1 MKKFLKGLRFV
12 LCYLAITF
20 ATATGVV
27 IYTANSMGNVSNGN
41 TTTNGQLT
49 QIDNNLME
57 VVSNMM
63 SLESFNL
70 DSTIAL
76 KDKTSANPINLD
88 IDFDINLGTNLSSI
102 DAQGSL
108 NILYNNKPYDI
119 DIKFVDNTFFVSAL
133 GKDISFTTD
142 GLMTGISS
150 VLTLLDIEIPL
161 DSSMMENFD
170 VTSLLGFM
178 GEYKE
183 VETETGYNITLEFMG
198 YNISMVCDKE
208 FNLQTVSIPSMAV
221 EGFEIDIN
229 AGLTPYTETI
239 EISKPQKA
247 FLNLDTITSLAPIAG
262 DIINHKFVKADITA
276 AYQDYYVEFD
286 AKADFAKAPTVF
298 ITTPLLKG
306 IDIAYQNETAFIS
319 VGNIKLKG
327 TLNDLESILTFFKE
341 DMKANLDSVDPTIVS
356 TITNKTQDLSTS
368 VTKEL
373 ENLDL
378 DKILDYI
385 DYLSTTK
392 DQIVIA
398 IPNLCDIVISTKDNT
413 ITSITATA
421 GDFEIV
427 IDNISFESEDIIFDT
442 KDFIEVEKVLPTAKK
457 FINTL
462 FTKGVSG
469 SLNING
475 IDEHINYAMRYT
487 THFETSFDTTILG
500 KDISLV
506 SDNAK
511 LYAAVDG
518 IKLNINLAEYQT
530 ILDYLKDTFGINIEI
545 PQITMP
551 EISPELI
558 AGLSLNFIDYIKPIT
573 NGIEVS
579 IEGIII
585 QVACNEN
592 YLRNITVITN
602 GDTISLDITGYG
614 DVELFD
620 IEKTEYI
627 VFEDITN
634 YIDDAIKFADH
645 KNFATNISL
654 NTTIDGKDIYANV
667 KGKFAAAGTFAT
679 QVSASYGD
687 MSFENIVAMFDGSN
701 FSITYED
708 LTAYVN
714 NATISKVKDLL
725 VNVIPSYVDIDKL
738 LKTGN
743 LDLNALK
750 DNASKISL
758 PTVNIAQIIL
768 ACESITLTQDT
779 LTLVI
784 NLADFDDSINANA
797 TITIKSLNGAY
808 IADVAVNY
816 EGIVAKLKLAVYGCG
831 DFDTTL
837 PKDAICAN
845 DYLDFVK
852 YAHNTI
858 DSNNLSLGITA
869 NIDGQNLTANAL
881 VDFRDGLKAQII
893 ANAFDQEV
901 KLAYSTNL
909 NKLLIATGNLKLST
923 KYSDL
928 DNLIDFVQN
937 DLNNTLLAYGIDI
950 LAKADTAITT
960 NAQTTNNQIT
970 FADVKDILT
979 SIKFTDNTITFVKDD
994 INVTLTIANETITNV
1009 SLVYG
1014 DINICIAIQDNTQD
1028 VIVDETGYVAFED
1041 IFPTIKNLS
1050 NTLFTKGISGELT
1063 LAKGSE
1069 TFTLNYAIRYTT
1081 HLEVSLDTVI
1091 LDKQVSIVTDAT
1103 QIYLAVDGVKLTV
1116 NINEYQTIIDYLNE
1130 TFGLNIVLPKIE
1142 VPTTDIATLIPAMLT
1157 SVESLKVINNGIE
1170 ISAFGIVAQVI
1181 SKNEKL
1187 SNITIIL
1194 DGNLVSLD
1202 ITGYGDVEL
1211 FDIEKTEYLVFED
1224 ITNYIDNAQAF
1235 VKNTDFDY
1243 AVYANATIDNNIVV
1257 GDIKGKVSTNGNATA
1272 DIYARY
1278 NDTVVDFDA
1287 SLTNDA
1293 IVVSYDGLNVYAKQ
1307 TAISALENLLVN
1319 VIPNYVDINKLLKDN
1334 NINLEDMMAQGQ
1346 NVKVPTID
1354 IASLV
1359 IACDTLSLTKDTL
1372 TLSIDLA
1379 KYDSAINAYVTLTI
1393 TALNNGYVVAI
1404 NVSYNNNPIYLQF
1417 ALTQTQAFKTEI
1429 PANAINVEDYLNLV
1443 ETISNTVDSYNY
1455 ALDITA
1461 SAQGYTVDADVI
1473 ADFTNG
1479 INLNLY
1485 TESLGSDLNITY
1497 ADSIGKLLVTFGN
1510 LKISGEKQDIA
1521 DILEFVKGDLNN
1533 VLVSYGINALDK
1545 FVNNLTKTPAQET
1558 QDMSITFEDIKDVL
1572 YSITFTNDTIT
1583 FVKDNILITLTTYNK
1598 TIININFVIDDI
1610 EVNIGISDNKAA
1622 VNTDQTGFTA
1632 FADILN
1638 NAKALTK
1645 SLSSKAIG
1653 ATANITYDG
1662 VTYTGDIKVNYIGD
1676 VLVIGV
1682 TTDMYGQ
1689 SIAVTITNNTVYVK
1703 VNELMLKAAWAERY
1717 DLQFYLNSKFGLK
1730 IDIDKIVEAITDSMS
1745 SEDKKAFE
1753 LEDINVDFIGRLV
1766 ATSNGL
1772 NMEAGNTPVSI
1783 TIGKYND
1790 SDDNFITS
1798 IYTKVE
1804 GVTINLNN
1812 MVYGADAI
1820 VPNINDNDYKNYE
1833 AFTDYFDEVERLI
1846 NASKDESLNQ
1856 YTLRGNA
1863 KVYKLNSTE
1872 EISINIPTLQFDA
1885 TKNTFVGGI
1894 SATGAGN
1901 LYTDYL
1907 SGYDH
1912 ALSVY
1917 YDYNFM
1923 YFDYNGMRIKFSK
1936 QSNAEFITNLKKAV
1950 PHYIGGKLGSTIT
1963 ELLDMVRFD
1972 TTGNMLFNPID
1983 TSGITKDIGKYVEML
1998 STLRLND
2005 DNSLTIGIDI
2015 SSMVPSFAE
2024 EILINVMLDA
2034 KDKLSLT
2041 INKLKITDELYIDFT
2056 LFVDTIG
2063 EFSAVPPTTDA
2074 NGKTISYM
2082 DMTSIGKFLGD
2093 IDNTIQK
2100 TKDGEAY
2107 NINVSG
2113 SLNVKLTIIGININE
2128 AIPFNAQLTI
2138 DPTKQGSIIEAKIY
2152 LDMFENLLLNG
2163 TKDIKTTLYIT
2174 DRLEGESIMYIHR
2187 TGNELKSKYKT
2198 SELGNNIIRVLSDI
2212 TNISEDTLST
2222 IVSMELTY
2230 IEGPTKVENV
2240 LKEYLYSAT
2249 GLTNRSY
2256 TIGLD
2261 LQQLSLLEMM
2271 VPYTNDN
2278 PTSIKLNVVNNA
2290 LSSISLTD
2298 VTLQPLGGINVYAS
2312 ANIDLSNLTQSFD
2325 IVSEIESLDPYAF
2338 GSWNDGSLTVS
2349 FEENG
2354 GSAVSNRMSKTGRT
2368 VALPTPTK
2376 EVLSADGN
2384 KLSVYKFIGWNDS
2397 INLDGNV
2404 YVDSYLMGTTSVT
2417 LYAMWQWERDY
2428 NKYTLTFD
2436 SDICEYATSITDFEG
2451 YNITDRLPNVPDT
2464 VTKYYEAEGV
2474 SVTYNFEGWYKTRTQ
2489 NEDGSYKYADKFEQ
2503 TVMPNESLTV
2513 YAKWTEI
2520 DRVYQRKLTI
2530 YDAGVAKYTNYFTE
2544 GSTIDV
2550 SSYISYKDTTKW
2562 YIDAT
2567 ANNDA
2572 DNFDSEV
2579 SVASL
2584 PTVMPENDLIIRI
2597 KNKYKLTFKS
2607 DFGNKTTKYVE
2618 AYQEEDITSLLPTQ
2632 SDYEVVVYTDG
2643 SKANSTIELHNNMS
2657 NEANNGGKIPN
2668 YLETYV
2674 YGGYLLSTDTT
2685 VTAPTVMPNSNKTY
2699 VANWTYISTSFYKL
2713 TFGVGWQKPG
2723 WWAPTVILPMRE
2735 QIAPG
2740 YVCNEYV
2747 LAGSTLN
2754 KTTLTKK
2761 TSLIGLTADISVSK
2775 YTTCRYKYGAN
2786 YDFEVVGWNTNGA
2799 AENVYDGDC
2808 NNSFEIN
2815 KSQDF
2820 HVVWGHC

>member
-614 DVELFD
+614 DVE
-620 IEKTEYI
+620 I
-627 VFEDITN
+627 
-634 YIDDAIKFADH
+634 
-645 KNFATNISL
+645 
-654 NTTIDGKDIYANV
+654 
-667 KGKFAAAGTFAT
+667 
-679 QVSASYGD
+679 
-687 MSFENIVAMFDGSN
+687 
-701 FSITYED
+701 
-708 LTAYVN
+708 
-714 NATISKVKDLL
+714 
-725 VNVIPSYVDIDKL
+725 
-738 LKTGN
+738 
-743 LDLNALK
+743 
-750 DNASKISL
+750 
-758 PTVNIAQIIL
+758 
-768 ACESITLTQDT
+768 
-779 LTLVI
+779 
-784 NLADFDDSINANA
+784 
-797 TITIKSLNGAY
+797 
-808 IADVAVNY
+808 
-816 EGIVAKLKLAVYGCG
+816 
-831 DFDTTL
+831 
-837 PKDAICAN
+837 
-845 DYLDFVK
+845 
-852 YAHNTI
+852 
-858 DSNNLSLGITA
+858 
-869 NIDGQNLTANAL
+869 
-881 VDFRDGLKAQII
+881 
-893 ANAFDQEV
+893 
-901 KLAYSTNL
+901 
-909 NKLLIATGNLKLST
+909 
-923 KYSDL
+923 
-928 DNLIDFVQN
+928 
-937 DLNNTLLAYGIDI
+937 
-950 LAKADTAITT
+950 
-960 NAQTTNNQIT
+960 
-970 FADVKDILT
+970 
-979 SIKFTDNTITFVKDD
+979 
-994 INVTLTIANETITNV
+994 
-1009 SLVYG
+1009 
-1014 DINICIAIQDNTQD
+1014 
-1028 VIVDETGYVAFED
+1028 
-1041 IFPTIKNLS
+1041 
-1050 NTLFTKGISGELT
+1050 
-1063 LAKGSE
+1063 
-1069 TFTLNYAIRYTT
+1069 
-1081 HLEVSLDTVI
+1081 
-1091 LDKQVSIVTDAT
+1091 
-1103 QIYLAVDGVKLTV
+1103 
-1116 NINEYQTIIDYLNE
+1116 
-1130 TFGLNIVLPKIE
+1130 
-1142 VPTTDIATLIPAMLT
+1142 
-1157 SVESLKVINNGIE
+1157 
-1170 ISAFGIVAQVI
+1170 
-1181 SKNEKL
+1181 
-1187 SNITIIL
+1187 
-1194 DGNLVSLD
+1194 
-1202 ITGYGDVEL
+1202 